1 MKEFCDQKKYLVIA
15 AAAGIIASFLP
26 WASISGIIN
35 QSVNGLDGDGKLTI
49 VLFAVAGYF
58 VIKGNKNEELS
69 GNAFY
74 IVIGAFG
81 LAGLIGLYDWSNMTE
96 KLKSIHET
104 NSKFGLKKSLFAFE
118 VKIGLGL
125 YLTAIAGV
133 AGVAVPFLFKGKVNK
148 SDENAD

>member
-69 GNAFY
+69 GNALY
-74 IVIGAFG
+74 VVIGAFG
-81 LAGLIGLYDWSNMTE
+81 LAGLIGLYDWSNMTD

-104 NSKFGLKKSLFAFE
+104 NSKFGFKKSVLD

-133 AGVAVPFLFKGKVNK
+133 VGVAVPFLLKGKVNK
-148 SDENAD
+148 GTENVD